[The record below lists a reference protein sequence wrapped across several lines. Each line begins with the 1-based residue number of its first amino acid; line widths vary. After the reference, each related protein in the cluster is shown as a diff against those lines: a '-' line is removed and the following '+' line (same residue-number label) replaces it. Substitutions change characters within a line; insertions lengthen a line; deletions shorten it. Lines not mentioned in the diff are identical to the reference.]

1 MSAYSGLSPVNG
13 SDIQNTFTQ
22 SGLMVKY
29 DASGLMS
36 TAGVTDKPIGVTI
49 DESSRDAAGTLEAAG
64 TGTVSII
71 PFSGVQYIRCITN
84 GAVKLGAPVY
94 MAQTAE
100 ADGHCKPNDATN
112 SAQFIG
118 YYMGEDG
125 VTPATGDLIAVS
137 CHPVVA

>member
-1 MSAYSGLSPVNG
+1 MTTYSGLSPVNAP
-13 SDIQNTFTQ
+13 DIQNTFAS

-29 DASGLMS
+29 NVGGIQV

-49 DESSRDAAGTLEAAG
+49 DESSRDSAGALEAAG

-71 PFSGVQYIRCITN
+71 PFSGVQYLRVITN
-84 GAVKLGAPVY
+84 GAVKTGAPVY

-100 ADGHCKPNDATN
+100 ADGHCKVNDATN
-112 SAQFIG
+112 SAQFVG

-125 VTPATGDLIAVS
+125 ITPATGDLIPVS

>member
-1 MSAYSGLSPVNG
+1 MSMYSGLSPVNAA
-13 SDIQNTFTQ
+13 DIQNTFTQ
-22 SGLMVKY
+22 SGLLVKY
-29 DASGLMS
+29 DTGGIMS
-36 TAGVTDKPIGVTI
+36 TASVTDKPIGVTI
-49 DESSRDAAGTLEAAG
+49 DESSRGADNALEAAG

-71 PFSGVQYIRCITN
+71 PFSGVQYLRCITN
-84 GAVKLGAPVY
+84 GALKLGAPVY

-100 ADGHCKPNDATN
+100 ADGHCKVNDATN

-125 VTPATGDLIAVS
+125 VPPATGDIIAVS

>member
-1 MSAYSGLSPVNG
+1 MTTYSGLNPVNAP
-13 SDIQNTFTQ
+13 DIQNTFTQ

-29 DASGLMS
+29 DAGGIMS

-71 PFSGVQYIRCITN
+71 PFSGVQYIRVITN
-84 GAVKLGAPVY
+84 GAAKTGAPVY

-100 ADGHCKPNDATN
+100 ADGHCKINDAAN
-112 SAQFIG
+112 SAQFVG

-125 VTPATGDLIAVS
+125 ITPATGDLIPVA

>member
-1 MSAYSGLSPVNG
+1 MSMYSGLSPVNAA
-13 SDIQNTFTQ
+13 DIQNTFTQ
-22 SGLMVKY
+22 SGLLVKY
-29 DASGLMS
+29 NVSGIMS
-36 TAGVTDKPIGVTI
+36 TATVTDKPIGVTI
-49 DESSRDAAGTLEAAG
+49 TESSRGSDLALEAAG

-71 PFSGVQYIRCITN
+71 PFSGVQYIRVITN

-100 ADGHCKPNDATN
+100 ADGHCKVNDATN